1 MPLSADA
8 VQNVKKILDASASE
22 GPSGA
27 PGLVCMCLLAP
38 SPLHLFLL
46 WGEIPTQFILKF
58 SQKQSLFLL
67 YEFFPFV
74 LPNVKS

>member
-27 PGLVCMCLLAP
+27 PGLVCMCLLSSLSASSFP
-38 SPLHLFLL
+38 TLGRNTYSNHF
-46 WGEIPTQFILKF
+46 EIFAETITF
-58 SQKQSLFLL
+58 SSIRIFS
-67 YEFFPFV
+67 FRFA
-74 LPNVKS
+74 